1 MENIELNLTDIFD
14 VLRKRW
20 PIILLTA
27 ILCAAIAFVYSTIAI
42 VPMYGLNVTFMVN
55 PEFGNSQSTTIVT
68 ETQSYTYAKDAI
80 KTYMRLL
87 SNNEFFD
94 MLYESVDGKCVND
107 YSVAQLK
114 GMVSFSSI
122 DETELFNATIKSTS
136 REDAYT
142 IALEMQK
149 LAPQRIQELRGFEVL
164 KVVDRPQLK
173 NISVL
178 NNNTTKNTMLGGIIG
193 AVISVLLF
201 IILKLTDVRINDES
215 DIRKAYNIPILGVIP
230 DFQAVG
236 VEKNSKPLYGG
247 KTGEN
252 KR

>member
-1 MENIELNLTDIFD
+1 MENLELNLTDIFD
-14 VLRKRW
+14 ILAKRW
-20 PIILLTA
+20 LIILVA
-27 ILCAAIAFVYSTIAI
+27 MVLCAVIAYTYSVVAI
-42 VPMYGLNVTFMVN
+42 VPVYGLNVTFMVN
-55 PEFGNSQSTTIVT
+55 PEFGNAQSTTIVT

-94 MLYESVDGKCVND
+94 MLYESIDGKCLNN
-107 YSVAQLK
+107 YSVGQLK

-122 DETELFNATIKSTS
+122 DETELFNATIRSTS

-149 LAPQRIQELRGFEVL
+149 LAPQRIEELRGFEVL

-173 NISVL
+173 NIVVT
-178 NNNTTKNTMLGGIIG
+178 NNNVTKNTFVGGLIG
-193 AVISVLLF
+193 AVLTILLF
-201 IILKLTDVRINDES
+201 IVLKLTNVRIVDES
-215 DIRKAYNIPILGVIP
+215 DIKKAYNIPVLGVIP
-230 DFQAVG
+230 DFQSVST
-236 VEKNSKPLYGG
+236 EKNGKPIYGG

>member
-1 MENIELNLTDIFD
+1 MENIELSLADIFE
-14 VLRKRW
+14 VLAKRW
-20 PIILLTA
+20 PIILLSV
-27 ILCAAIAFVYSTIAI
+27 ILCAAIAFSYSLFAI

-55 PEFGNSQSTTIVT
+55 PEFGNTQSTTIVT

-94 MLYESVDGKCVND
+94 MLHESIDGKCLTD
-107 YSVAQLK
+107 YSIKQLK
-114 GMVSFSSI
+114 GMISLSSI
-122 DETELFNATIKSTS
+122 DETELFNATIKSAS
-136 REDAYT
+136 KEDAYT

-149 LAPQRIQELRGFEVL
+149 LAPKRIEELRGFEVL

-173 NISVL
+173 NIFVL
-178 NNNTTKNTMLGGIIG
+178 NNNTVKNTLLGGIIG
-193 AVISVLLF
+193 AVVSMLIF

-215 DIRKAYNIPILGVIP
+215 DIKKAYNIPVLGVIP
-230 DFQAVG
+230 DFQSVG
-236 VEKNSKPLYGG
+236 VEKNAKPLYGG

>member
-1 MENIELNLTDIFD
+1 MENIELSLADIFE
-14 VLRKRW
+14 VLAKRW
-20 PIILLTA
+20 PIILLSV
-27 ILCAAIAFVYSTIAI
+27 ILCAAIAFSYSLFAV

-55 PEFGNSQSTTIVT
+55 PEFGNAQSTTIVT

-94 MLYESVDGKCVND
+94 MLYESLDGKCVND
-107 YSVAQLK
+107 YSIGQLK
-114 GMVSFSSI
+114 GMISFSSI
-122 DETELFNATIKSTS
+122 DETELFNATIRSTN

-173 NISVL
+173 NISVV
-178 NNNTTKNTMLGGIIG
+178 NNNTTKNTFVGGVIG
-193 AVISVLLF
+193 AVLSVLLF
-201 IILKLTDVRINDES
+201 IIIKLTDVKITNES
-215 DIRKAYNIPILGVIP
+215 DIKKAYNIPVLGVIP
-230 DFQAVG
+230 DFQSVG
-236 VEKNSKPLYGG
+236 TDKNSKPLYGG

-252 KR
+252 K

>member
-1 MENIELNLTDIFD
+1 MENIELSLADIFE
-14 VLRKRW
+14 VLAKRW
-20 PIILLTA
+20 PIILLSV
-27 ILCAAIAFVYSTIAI
+27 ILCAAIAFSYSLFAI

-55 PEFGNSQSTTIVT
+55 PEFGNTQSTTIVT

-94 MLYESVDGKCVND
+94 MLYENLEGKCVNN
-107 YSVAQLK
+107 YSIGQLK
-114 GMVSFSSI
+114 GMISFSSI
-122 DETELFNATIKSTS
+122 DETELFNATIRSTNK
-136 REDAYT
+136 EDAYT

-173 NISVL
+173 NISVI
-178 NNNTTKNTMLGGIIG
+178 NNNTTKNTFVGGVIG
-193 AVISVLLF
+193 AVLSVLLF
-201 IILKLTDVRINDES
+201 IIIKLTDVKITDES
-215 DIRKAYNIPILGVIP
+215 DIKKAYNIPILGVIP
-230 DFQAVG
+230 DFQTVG
-236 VEKNSKPLYGG
+236 NDKSSKPLYGG

-252 KR
+252 K

>member
-1 MENIELNLTDIFD
+1 MENIELSLADIFE
-14 VLRKRW
+14 VLAKRW
-20 PIILLTA
+20 PIILLSV
-27 ILCAAIAFVYSTIAI
+27 ILCAAIAFSYSLFAV

-55 PEFGNSQSTTIVT
+55 PEFGNAQSTTIVT

-94 MLYESVDGKCVND
+94 MLYENLDGKCINN
-107 YSVAQLK
+107 YSIGQLK
-114 GMVSFSSI
+114 GMISFSSI
-122 DETELFNATIKSTS
+122 DETELFNATIRSTN

-173 NISVL
+173 NISVV
-178 NNNTTKNTMLGGIIG
+178 NNNTTKNTFVGGIIG
-193 AVISVLLF
+193 AVLSVLLF
-201 IILKLTDVRINDES
+201 IIIKLTDVKITDES
-215 DIRKAYNIPILGVIP
+215 DIKKAYNIPVLGVIP
-230 DFQAVG
+230 DFQTVG
-236 VEKNSKPLYGG
+236 NDKNSKPLYGG

-252 KR
+252 K

>member
-1 MENIELNLTDIFD
+1 MENIELNLADIFD
-14 VLRKRW
+14 VLKKRW
-20 PIILLTA
+20 PVILLSV
-27 ILCAAIAFVYSTIAI
+27 ILCAAIAFSYSLFAV

-55 PEFGNSQSTTIVT
+55 PEFGNAQSTTIVT
-68 ETQSYTYAKDAI
+68 ETQSYTYSKDAI

-94 MLYESVDGKCVND
+94 MLYESIDGKCLTE
-107 YSVAQLK
+107 YSVRQLK

-122 DETELFNATIKSTS
+122 DETELFNATIKSAS
-136 REDAYT
+136 KEDAYT

-149 LAPQRIQELRGFEVL
+149 LAPKRIEELRGFEVL

-173 NISVL
+173 NIVVL
-178 NNNTTKNTMLGGIIG
+178 NNNITKNTFIGGIIG
-193 AVISVLLF
+193 AVVSILLF

-215 DIRKAYNIPILGVIP
+215 DIKKAYNIPVLGVIP
-230 DFQAVG
+230 EFQSVG
-236 VEKNSKPLYGG
+236 TVKNTKPLYGG

>member
-1 MENIELNLTDIFD
+1 MENIELNLTDILD
-14 VLRKRW
+14 VFAKRW
-20 PIILLTA
+20 PIILLSV
-27 ILCAAIAFVYSTIAI
+27 ILCAAIGLSYSLFAV

-55 PEFGNSQSTTIVT
+55 PEFGNAQSTTIVT

-94 MLYESVDGKCVND
+94 MLYENVDGKCVNN
-107 YSVAQLK
+107 YSVGQLK
-114 GMVSFSSI
+114 GMVSFSNI

-173 NISVL
+173 NISVV
-178 NNNTTKNTMLGGIIG
+178 NNNSTRNTVVGGIIG
-193 AVISVLLF
+193 ALLSALF
-201 IILKLTDVRINDES
+201 FVILKLTDVRINDES
-215 DIRKAYNIPILGVIP
+215 DIKKAYNIPVLGVIP

-236 VEKNSKPLYGG
+236 TDKSGKPIYGG
-247 KTGEN
+247 KIGEN

>member
-1 MENIELNLTDIFD
+1 MENIELNLADIFD
-14 VLRKRW
+14 VLKKRW
-20 PIILLTA
+20 PIILLSV
-27 ILCAAIAFVYSTIAI
+27 ILCAAIAFSYSLFAV

-55 PEFGNSQSTTIVT
+55 PEFGNAQSTTIVT
-68 ETQSYTYAKDAI
+68 ETQSYTYSKDAI

-94 MLYESVDGKCVND
+94 MLYESIDGKCLTE
-107 YSVAQLK
+107 YSVRQLK

-122 DETELFNATIKSTS
+122 DETELFNATIKSAS
-136 REDAYT
+136 KEDAYT

-149 LAPQRIQELRGFEVL
+149 LAPKRIEELRGFEVL

-173 NISVL
+173 NIVVL
-178 NNNTTKNTMLGGIIG
+178 NNNITKNTFIGGIIG
-193 AVISVLLF
+193 AVVSILLF

-215 DIRKAYNIPILGVIP
+215 DIKKAYNIPVLGVIP
-230 DFQAVG
+230 EFQSVG
-236 VEKNSKPLYGG
+236 TVKNTKPLYGG